1 MLLIECPWCGFRA
14 ETEFSYGGEA
24 GIVRPADPDALSDAE
39 WADYLFYRRNPRG
52 AHRELWNHAAGC
64 RRWFGVERDT
74 VTYRIERSY
83 TLNDADPAG
92 RAPGSESG
100 TEAHRRSRVESPAGD
115 GDTARVR
122 SGADAKDDSTAN
134 AGAGEQQ

>member
-1 MLLIECPWCGFRA
+1 MLLIECPWCGPRA

-39 WADYLFYRRNPRG
+39 WADYLFFRANPRG

-74 VTYRIERSY
+74 VTYGIERSFV
-83 TLNDADPAG
+83 LNAADAGPDSDPDPASGSASGDVVQAVGSPGLEG
-92 RAPGSESG
+92 RAG
-100 TEAHRRSRVESPAGD
+100 
-115 GDTARVR
+115 ARTR
-122 SGADAKDDSTAN
+122 Q
-134 AGAGEQQ
+134 GE